1 MSLSHAQAR
10 SILASAFRSV
20 MGRDP
25 STSEVSYS
33 QAVAWLENQYGR
45 AGQFAAMAADG
56 NFNWGSLHARGTP
69 PDCPAGS
76 RAGSDQGSVCFQVFP
91 TDEQAA
97 AAFLRVLV
105 KNRPSVLAAMS
116 GTPEDVAHAMR
127 ATGYYT
133 APEATYAAAI
143 RSALKTTGGQLGTA
157 TVAGSSGFLLVA
169 LAIGG
174 YWAYTNG
181 YFRRFLS

>member
-1 MSLSHAQAR
+1 MADLTNAQAR
-10 SILASAFRSV
+10 AILTSAFRTT
-20 MGRDP
+20 MGRTP
-25 STSEVSYS
+25 SSSELSYC
-33 QAVAWLENQYGR
+33 QAVAFLENRYGR

-56 NFNWGSLHARGTP
+56 DYNWGSLHARGSP

-76 RAGSDQGSVCFQVFP
+76 RAGSDQGQVCFQVYP

-105 KNRPSVLAAMS
+105 RNRPSVLAAMS
-116 GTPEDVAHAMR
+116 GSPEDVAHAMKS
-127 ATGYYT
+127 TGYYA

-143 RSALKTTGGQLGTA
+143 RSALKITGGTFG
-157 TVAGSSGFLLVA
+157 GSSSSNLLLVA

-174 YWAYTNG
+174 AIAYSEG
-181 YFRRFLS
+181 YLRRFLA